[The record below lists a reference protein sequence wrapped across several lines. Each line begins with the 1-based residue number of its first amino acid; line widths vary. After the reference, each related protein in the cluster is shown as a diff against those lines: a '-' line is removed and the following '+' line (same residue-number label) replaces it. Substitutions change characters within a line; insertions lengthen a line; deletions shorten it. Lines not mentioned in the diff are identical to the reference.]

1 MLICEVLNEDQG
13 DILNALEEILTR
25 AKANMKTKV
34 PTNMVL
40 AKLRAMGYSIDITS
54 LIDMLAT
61 ITIVGSANKKDIT
74 LHTALPRSDAD
85 PEDQTVS
92 KMAQKQIDKD
102 IYLITTFA
110 VFLHLNYIYTKKV
123 LKILNNSINKDS
135 ILIFN
140 EPIAKSRYERFNLH
154 YPRSKKFWIKNLK
167 HFEVNFYN
175 DNLIVAR
182 KIV

>member
-13 DILNALEEILTR
+13 DVLNDLEELLTR
-25 AKANMKTKV
+25 AKANLKTKI

-40 AKLRAMGYSIDITS
+40 SKLRAMGYSIDITS

-74 LHTALPRSDAD
+74 LDTALPRSDAE

-102 IYLITTFA
+102 M
-110 VFLHLNYIYTKKV
+110 
-123 LKILNNSINKDS
+123 NK
-135 ILIFN
+135 
-140 EPIAKSRYERFNLH
+140 
-154 YPRSKKFWIKNLK
+154 
-167 HFEVNFYN
+167 
-175 DNLIVAR
+175 
-182 KIV
+182 